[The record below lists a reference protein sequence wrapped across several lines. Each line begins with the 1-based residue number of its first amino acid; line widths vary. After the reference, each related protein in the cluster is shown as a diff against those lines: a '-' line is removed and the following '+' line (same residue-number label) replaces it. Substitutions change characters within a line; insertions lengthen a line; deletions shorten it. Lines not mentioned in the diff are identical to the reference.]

1 MERLQEML
9 IAALKKQ
16 GMRAIFGSS
25 GTKFKPT
32 EDQTIY
38 YADYIPFTWL
48 FPRVKAVIHHGGCG
62 TTHLGLRYGKP
73 TFVIA
78 FGGDQEFW
86 GDRVWKLNV
95 GPKPLCV
102 NHNEVTVE
110 ALACG
115 LEQLKKGVFEDK
127 ARMIGETLKRDKGV
141 IAAADSIERIWKGR
155 WNEY

>member
-1 MERLQEML
+1 M
-9 IAALKKQ
+9 
-16 GMRAIFGSS
+16 
-25 GTKFKPT
+25 
-32 EDQTIY
+32 
-38 YADYIPFTWL
+38 
-48 FPRVKAVIHHGGCG
+48 
-62 TTHLGLRYGKP
+62 
-73 TFVIA
+73 
-78 FGGDQEFW
+78 
-86 GDRVWKLNV
+86 

-141 IAAADSIERIWKGR
+141 IAAADSIERIWKGG